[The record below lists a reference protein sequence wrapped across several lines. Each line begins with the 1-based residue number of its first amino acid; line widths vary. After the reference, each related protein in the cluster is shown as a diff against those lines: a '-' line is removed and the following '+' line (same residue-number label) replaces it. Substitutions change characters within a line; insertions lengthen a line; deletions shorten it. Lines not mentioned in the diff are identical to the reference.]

1 MQHDFKII
9 TITLFENLRD
19 LKVSLFVT
27 VYVRFAPIANKDIKF
42 VYRSLQNVTKVQ
54 ILIV

>member
-1 MQHDFKII
+1 M
-9 TITLFENLRD
+9 
-19 LKVSLFVT
+19 SLFVI

-54 ILIV
+54 ILIVQKNLSETLFL